1 LRILLTGA
9 GGPSTEAVLKL
20 WSPKHELFFADAKID
35 SITPQVSSD
44 KKLFVPYANDKQF
57 LQSIIDLTT
66 KLQIDILISQ
76 VDEELPLLAGN
87 KERFNPTLLLVPD
100 ENFINLF
107 LDKLQSGIK
116 MNENRILEPGTKVLN
131 NESKFEGLPVIF
143 KPCFGRGSRSIF
155 SVDTQ
160 KEFDALKNYLLTQE
174 EIFITQQKIQGDE
187 YSVQVLANSN
197 GILKGIT
204 PILIKGKRG
213 STTSGVVSNNREV
226 IKACLDFHQV
236 FKTSGTYNIQLM
248 LKGAQAYI
256 FEVNPRVSTTM
267 CVSLFGGSD
276 PVDIYL
282 DSGTE
287 ENIKYV
293 SEGTKLQRH
302 WNHTFSLNV
311 NLFHK

>member
-1 LRILLTGA
+1 
-9 GGPSTEAVLKL
+9 
-20 WSPKHELFFADAKID
+20 
-35 SITPQVSSD
+35 
-44 KKLFVPYANDKQF
+44 
-57 LQSIIDLTT
+57 
-66 KLQIDILISQ
+66 
-76 VDEELPLLAGN
+76 
-87 KERFNPTLLLVPD
+87 
-100 ENFINLF
+100 
-107 LDKLQSGIK
+107 
-116 MNENRILEPGTKVLN
+116 
-131 NESKFEGLPVIF
+131 
-143 KPCFGRGSRSIF
+143 
-155 SVDTQ
+155 VDTQ

-302 WNHTFSLNV
+302 WNHTFSLNG
-311 NLFHK
+311 N

>member
-1 LRILLTGA
+1 MRILLTGA

-44 KKLFVPYANDKQF
+44 KRLFVPYANDKQF

-155 SVDTQ
+155 SVETQ

-248 LKGAQAYI
+248 LKGDQAYI

-282 DSGTE
+282 DSSTE
-287 ENIKYV
+287 ENIKYL

-302 WNHTFSLNV
+302 WNHTFSLNG
-311 NLFHK
+311 N

>member
-44 KKLFVPYANDKQF
+44 KRLFVPYANDKQF

-155 SVDTQ
+155 SVETQ

-248 LKGAQAYI
+248 LKGDQAYI

-282 DSGTE
+282 DSSTE
-287 ENIKYV
+287 ENIKYL

-302 WNHTFSLNV
+302 WNHTFSLNG
-311 NLFHK
+311 N

>member
-1 LRILLTGA
+1 MRILLTGA

-44 KKLFVPYANDKQF
+44 KKLFVPYAYDKQF

-155 SVDTQ
+155 SVETQ

-248 LKGAQAYI
+248 LKGDQAYI

-282 DSGTE
+282 DSSTE
-287 ENIKYV
+287 ENIKYL

-302 WNHTFSLNV
+302 WNHTFSLNG
-311 NLFHK
+311 NSFHK

>member
-302 WNHTFSLNV
+302 WNHTFSLNG
-311 NLFHK
+311 N

>member
-87 KERFNPTLLLVPD
+87 KELFNPTLLLVPD

-155 SVDTQ
+155 SVETQ

-248 LKGAQAYI
+248 LKGDQAYI

-282 DSGTE
+282 DSSTE
-287 ENIKYV
+287 ENIKYL

-302 WNHTFSLNV
+302 WNHTFSLNG
-311 NLFHK
+311 NSFHK

>member
-1 LRILLTGA
+1 MRILLTGA

-44 KKLFVPYANDKQF
+44 KRLFVPYANDKQF

-155 SVDTQ
+155 SVETQ

-248 LKGAQAYI
+248 LKGDQAYI

-282 DSGTE
+282 DSSTE
-287 ENIKYV
+287 ENIKYLT
-293 SEGTKLQRH
+293 EGTKLQRH
-302 WNHTFSLNV
+302 WNHTFSLNG
-311 NLFHK
+311 N